1 MEGSDKNL
9 SAEKEILG
17 KKVMW
22 IEDDPTLNDIMERW
36 LARFNVD
43 LVHTTNGTEGLELLR
58 KEHPDILLLDIMLP
72 DIDGFTILEKMKND
86 PELKDI
92 PVILFSNLSHQKDV
106 DKGYS
111 LGASRFMVKSTVF
124 LDNLATE
131 IRNVLRENDRL

>member
-86 PELKDI
+86 PELKDT
-92 PVILFSNLSHQKDV
+92 PVILFSNLSHQKDI

>member
-43 LVHTTNGTEGLELLR
+43 LVHTTNGTEGLEILR

-92 PVILFSNLSHQKDV
+92 PVILFSNLSHQKDI